1 VEQVGMS
8 GPDQREIDVNKVACL
23 LNVAACNIAMKDY
36 GQAVKHSTEA
46 VELDP
51 KNVKALLRRAKALIG
66 RREYDVSTAR
76 PRCTLTPPHGVAVD

>member
-1 VEQVGMS
+1 MEQVGMS

-76 PRCTLTPPHGVAVD
+76 PRCTLTPPHGLAVD